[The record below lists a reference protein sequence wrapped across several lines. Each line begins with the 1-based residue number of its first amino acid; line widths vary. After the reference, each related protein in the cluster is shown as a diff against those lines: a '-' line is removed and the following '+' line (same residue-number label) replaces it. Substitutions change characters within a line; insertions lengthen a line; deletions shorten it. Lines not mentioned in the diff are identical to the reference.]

1 MANGL
6 YEGKRQV
13 GDLRKALG
21 GRVRLADPA
30 LDPLFAELE
39 LLAGG
44 AAATEWYSVVPR
56 EALDWIDGY
65 VPQLAGVLETD
76 VLKRVRDIVA
86 GAMLEGK
93 TTEGTMAALKAA
105 HVQVDAFARHRVE
118 AIARTESVRAYN
130 IGHLIALK
138 GTEGVAGV
146 EFTAILDDRTSDACQ
161 AREGLRL
168 RIDDPRLASNTPPL
182 HPNCR
187 SALIPILDLEVPEGW
202 KGDPGK
208 ADALAVS
215 DPTVQR
221 PEDIDAVRKVLGGI
235 GNSPNAAGS
244 QQTTGRTKIDL
255 PFVADP
261 VNRKWAEDVLDNAP
275 DEIRNIVAG
284 LNPPPIYNEISG
296 AKSYADPFGKS
307 ISLGAQTRKD
317 KDRYEHV
324 FFHELGHL
332 IDTRVAPASS
342 SPGSS
347 LSCSSGTEIFD
358 AITRDRKSFSGR
370 KTPARLAKEKDLR
383 DTVDTLSKWY
393 NDPEVSDIV
402 CSMTKARFSGGWCHS
417 ARYYKTTGY
426 ANTEVFANLF
436 ALKTRRKDEAFEVIR
451 GLFPNTAEAFER
463 FLSAQGGVSG
473 VP

>member
-6 YEGKRQV
+6 FEGKRQV
-13 GDLRKALG
+13 EDLRKALG
-21 GRVRLADPA
+21 GKRVRLADPA

-76 VLKRVRDIVA
+76 VLKRVRDVVA

-130 IGHLIALK
+130 LGHLIALK

-146 EFTAILDDRTSDACQ
+146 EFTAILDDRTSNACQ

-221 PEDIDAVRKVLGGI
+221 PEDIDAVRKVLGAQPV
-235 GNSPNAAGS
+235 SNAPTVNVG
-244 QQTTGRTKIDL
+244 L
-255 PFVADP
+255 PFIKDP
-261 VNRKWAEDVLDNAP
+261 TNRKWAEDVMKDAP
-275 DEIRNIVAG
+275 DEIKRIVNS
-284 LNPPPIYNEISG
+284 LNPPPEYKEIKG
-296 AKSYADPFGKS
+296 TSYADVYGKGVAIGKYARTDES
-307 ISLGAQTRKD
+307 QFKNT
-317 KDRYEHV
+317 
-324 FFHELGHL
+324 FFHEIGHL
-332 IDTRVAPASS
+332 VDARNAT
-342 SPGSS
+342 PGAKRHNGSKAAFHWS
-347 LSCSSGTEIFD
+347 IEQNSE
-358 AITRDRKSFSGR
+358 
-370 KTPARLAKEKDLR
+370 LAKAILKDIKVFRGTWGDLPPEKVAKIREITIVIDR
-383 DTVDTLSKWY
+383 YSKWY
-393 NDPEVSDIV
+393 SDYGV
-402 CSMTKARFSGGWCHS
+402 GGVVDSISEGQYRAYWGHS
-417 ARYYKTTGY
+417 KSYWKTGY
-426 ANTEVFANLF
+426 RNTEVFANLF
-436 ALKTRRKDEAFEVIR
+436 SVKAQGKNEAMEVLR
-451 GLFPNTAEAFER
+451 GLFPNTVEAFEK
-463 FLSAQGGVSG
+463 FIASIGS
-473 VP
+473 